1 MQTHTRRNASKSLTV
16 AMLAVLT
23 VLGGHAAAQA
33 NPSSDAHV
41 TRCDL
46 FSHGMTI
53 GHGSIARTRTNRDGR
68 LCTEI
73 RLKMDTRV
81 NLLLYKFTMTMDE
94 TWVMAANELIAYTW
108 DSTENGK
115 HKTIA
120 GALRDG
126 TFRFEIN
133 EDGKTRVWSAPR
145 SAYDLTSIGL
155 PEKPLKPGE
164 AITLRVLDPCEGL
177 VEERLYRGTG
187 AETLM
192 VGKRSSA
199 CETVAID
206 YAGNHLKRWQIADEF
221 GPLILR
227 EDGDLK
233 RGSYSRCASGL

>member
-1 MQTHTRRNASKSLTV
+1 MHTHTRRTARKPLTM
-16 AMLAVLT
+16 AAFAVFAL
-23 VLGGHAAAQA
+23 LGGRAAAQTT
-33 NPSSDAHV
+33 PSADARV
-41 TRCDL
+41 TRCEL

-68 LCTEI
+68 PCTEV
-73 RLKMDTRV
+73 RLQMDTRV

-115 HKTIA
+115 RKTIA

-133 EDGKTRVWSAPR
+133 EDGKTRVWSTPR

-155 PEKPLKPGE
+155 PEKPLTPGE
-164 AITLRVLDPCEGL
+164 AIKLRVLDPCEGL

-187 AETLM
+187 PENLA
-192 VGKRSSA
+192 VDKRSAA

-206 YAGNHLKRWQIADEF
+206 YAGNHLKRWLIADEF

>member
-1 MQTHTRRNASKSLTV
+1 MA
-16 AMLAVLT
+16 ALAVLGL
-23 VLGGHAAAQA
+23 LGGRAAAQA
-33 NPSSDAHV
+33 TPSADARV
-41 TRCDL
+41 TPCEL

-68 LCTEI
+68 PCTEV
-73 RLKMDTRV
+73 RLQMDTRV
-81 NLLLYKFTMTMDE
+81 NLLLYKFAMTMDE

-115 HKTIA
+115 RKTVT

-133 EDGKTRVWSAPR
+133 EDGKTRVWSTPR